1 MTGTKGNRAMKIFL
15 IIILIL
21 AVIAAVVGYITAGYV
36 MGIRR
41 QTLEEARAWQES
53 QYDLSWY
60 DAADKS
66 DYKITSY
73 DGYELNVQFIPSDE
87 PSDRYVIISHGYS
100 DNRFGALKYGFIY
113 KDMGFNLIV
122 YDLRGHGLN
131 EPTYC
136 TYSVRESKDLLELI
150 KDTRERYDN
159 VKVLGL
165 QGESLGAATSLAA
178 LESKP
183 EIDFLVADCPFED
196 IEKVLK
202 DGMKSMHIPGVLLDL
217 ANPFI
222 KLRYG
227 VSFRDMRPID
237 RITENLVPV
246 LFMHGAADWF
256 ITPDNSEDMCRA
268 TAGYSDIMLIEGAEH
283 AMSVIVDPKG
293 YEAKVRDFLLNLN
306 GRTSWK

>member
-1 MTGTKGNRAMKIFL
+1 MTGTKGKCTMKIIL
-15 IIILIL
+15 IILLIL
-21 AVIAAVVGYITAGYV
+21 AVIAAITGYITAGYV
-36 MGIRR
+36 MRIRR
-41 QTLEEARAWQES
+41 QTLDEAKAWQES

-60 DAADKS
+60 DAADKN

-73 DGYELNVQFIPSDE
+73 DGYELNVQFIPAKVS
-87 PSDRYVIISHGYS
+87 SDRYVIISHGYS

-113 KDMGFNLIV
+113 RDMGYNIIV

-159 VKVLGL
+159 VSVLGL

-202 DGMKSMHIPGVLLDL
+202 DGMKNFHIPGILLDL

-227 VSFRDMRPID
+227 VTFRDMRPID
-237 RITENLVPV
+237 RITENQVPI

-256 ITPDNSEDMCRA
+256 ITPDNSEDMCRV
-268 TAGYSDIMLIEGAEH
+268 TVGYSDIMLIEGAEH
-283 AMSVIVDPKG
+283 AMSVIVDPEG
-293 YEAKVRDFLLNLN
+293 YEAKVREFLLNI
-306 GRTSWK
+306 GRAS